1 MVKHI
6 RYSLQGSIALIFMS
20 SSTII
25 ITLAILPF
33 ALIKY
38 ITPAGSFRNQL
49 TRWLSCLGELWVSV
63 NKFVLSFYRGM
74 EWDVHLPEN
83 IDLQGRYLLMCNH
96 QSWVDIVVLQSSLNR
111 RAPFMRFMLKQ
122 RLAYVPV
129 LGVAWWALDMPFLR
143 RFTREQL
150 LKNPALKGKDLENA
164 ARACEKLRDIPVS
177 MTVFPE
183 GTRFTQEKKTNQKSP
198 YQHLLLPRTGGLGQ
212 ILFSFDD
219 RMKSAIDVTIYYPDG
234 IPTFWQ
240 LVSGQIRKVSL
251 VATIRD
257 IDEGLRGVN
266 FRANKQAA
274 HELKNWLNELWIEK
288 DQRLI
293 ATHSKEK

>member
-6 RYSLQGSIALIFMS
+6 RYGLQGAIALIIMS
-20 SSTII
+20 TNTVI

-38 ITPAGSFRNQL
+38 VTPAGGFRNRL
-49 TRWLSCLGELWVSV
+49 TRWLSCLGEMWVSV
-63 NKFVLSFYRGM
+63 NKWVLSFYRGM
-74 EWDVHLPEN
+74 EWDVDLPEN
-83 IDLQGRYLLMCNH
+83 IDPKSRYLLICNH

-122 RLAYVPV
+122 RLVYVPV

-150 LKNPALKGKDLENA
+150 LKRPELKGKDLENA
-164 ARACEKLRDIPVS
+164 ARACEKLKHIPVS
-177 MTVFPE
+177 FTVFPE
-183 GTRFTQEKKTNQKSP
+183 GSRFTPEKKASQKSP

-212 ILFSFDD
+212 VLFSFED
-219 RMKSAIDVTIYYPDG
+219 RMQSAIDVTIYYPDG
-234 IPTFWQ
+234 MPTFWQ
-240 LVSGQIRKVSL
+240 LVSGQMRKVTL
-251 VATIRD
+251 VATIKP

-266 FRANKQAA
+266 FRENKQAGD
-274 HELKNWLNELWIEK
+274 ELKNWLNEIWTEK
-288 DQRLI
+288 DQFLI
-293 ATHSKEK
+293 AARSKDK

>member
-1 MVKHI
+1 MLKQI
-6 RYSLQGSIALIFMS
+6 RYSLQGAIALIIMS

-25 ITLAILPF
+25 ITLVILPF

-38 ITPAGSFRNQL
+38 VTPAGGFRNGL
-49 TRWLSCLGELWVSV
+49 TCWLSWLGELWVSV
-63 NKFVLSFYRGM
+63 NKWVLSFYRGM
-74 EWDVHLPEN
+74 EWDVQLPDN

-96 QSWVDIVVLQSSLNR
+96 QSWVDILVLQTRLNR

-122 RLAYVPV
+122 RLVYVPV
-129 LGVAWWALDMPFLR
+129 LGIAWWALDMPFLR

-150 LKNPALKGKDLENA
+150 IRRPELKGKDLENA
-164 ARACEKLRDIPVS
+164 AKACEKLKHIPVS

-183 GTRFTQEKKTNQKSP
+183 GTRFTSEKKANQKSP

-212 ILFSFDD
+212 ILFSFGD

-234 IPTFWQ
+234 TPTFWQ
-240 LVSGQIRKVSL
+240 LVSGQLRKICI

-266 FRANKQAA
+266 FRENKQAA
-274 HELKNWLNELWIEK
+274 HDLKKWLNELWAEK
-288 DQRLI
+288 DQYLI
-293 ATHSKEK
+293 VAQSKER